1 MQQPTIKIYISCHKK
16 CFIPEHPLL
25 YPIQVGA
32 ALAPER
38 FAGMLHDDEGENISE
53 KNRNYCELTAQY
65 WAWKNNSADYYGF
78 FHYRRYMSFAKDK
91 LPTNVFGDAELEC
104 IDEQTLERLGLAVEQ
119 VQQMRDVI
127 EKYDIIATTPVQL
140 KLLNRNAKTNY
151 EQYCLPDYQYA
162 EDLDVLLDI
171 IKEKYPQYYDTAYEY
186 LHNFETG
193 YFCNMFIMKRK
204 LFEEYS
210 AWLFDI
216 LAEHERR
223 RDYTDYTVTGYRV
236 SGYLAE
242 RLFGIYYLYKTRQGA
257 RISADAPTKCN
268 SADASNGTDRT
279 LITLELQ
286 RTLFTHVDAP
296 AIIKPAFAEHNIAIA
311 LAANDYFVPYT
322 ATTLA
327 SIMQNATSANNYDVL
342 LLTSDISSENR
353 DIMLQMV
360 QERPNFSLRFVNPA
374 RLLEGYTFYTRAHFS
389 LETYYRLVLP
399 ELLPEYDRILYLD
412 SDMVV
417 ESDVAELY
425 HTPLGDHL
433 VAACRDAD
441 SAGLYNGY
449 EPRKKK
455 YVDEVLQLKK
465 PYDYFQAGTLVMNL
479 AAFRETYTTAQIL
492 KFSAKEKWEL
502 LDQDI
507 LNVLCEGRV
516 QYVDIRWNVM
526 TDYAGLRVKEIIP
539 QAPQWLC
546 NMYME
551 ARKNPHIIHYAG
563 ADKPW
568 KKPDMDMASRFWK
581 YARLTPFYE
590 VMLWRLSMGSRGIS
604 GHGSASGKAGSGTS
618 GRGSTSSN
626 AGSGTNGHGS
636 VANMAGSIGR
646 LAGIIGILS
655 GGIRCIRDH
664 GLKYTLTYLPK
675 RLKK

>member
-16 CFIPEHPLL
+16 CFVPEHPLL

-38 FAGMLHDDEGENISE
+38 FAGMLHDDEGDNISE
-53 KNRNYCELTAQY
+53 KNRSYCELTAQY
-65 WAWKNNSADYYGF
+65 WAWKNDSADYYGF
-78 FHYRRYMSFAKDK
+78 FHYRRYMSFAEEK

-104 IDEQTLERLGLAVEQ
+104 IDEQTLERLGLSAEHA
-119 VQQMRDVI
+119 QQMRDVI
-127 EKYDIIATTPVQL
+127 EKYDIISTTPVQL

-151 EQYCLPDYQYA
+151 EQYCVPDYQYA

-171 IKEKYPQYYDTAYEY
+171 IREKYPQYYDTAYEY
-186 LHNFETG
+186 LHKAEAG
-193 YFCNMFIMKRK
+193 YFCNMFIMKRE

-223 RDYTDYTVTGYRV
+223 RDYTDYTVAGYRV

-257 RISADAPTKCN
+257 GISADAPAVCD
-268 SADASNGTDRT
+268 SAATAEACADVPHGTDRP
-279 LITLELQ
+279 LRTLELQ
-286 RTLFTHVDAP
+286 RTLFARVDAP
-296 AIIKPAFAEHNIAIA
+296 TVIKPAFAEHNIAIA
-311 LAANDYFVPYT
+311 LAANDYFVPYA

-342 LLTSDISSENR
+342 LLTSDISFENR
-353 DIMLQMV
+353 DIMRQMV
-360 QERPNFSLRFVNPA
+360 QERPNFSLRFVDPA
-374 RLLEGYTFYTRAHFS
+374 DKLAGYQLYTRAHFS
-389 LETYYRLVLP
+389 IETYYRLVLP

-417 ESDVAELY
+417 ERDVAELY
-425 HTPLGDHL
+425 HAPLGDHL

-455 YVDEVLQLKK
+455 YVDEILGLAK

-479 AAFRETYTTAQIL
+479 AAFRDTFTTEQIL
-492 KFSAKEKWEL
+492 ELSAKEKWEL

-507 LNVLCEGRV
+507 LNVLCENRV
-516 QYVDIRWNVM
+516 QYVDMRWNVM
-526 TDYAGLRVKEIIP
+526 TDYAGLRVSEIIP

-551 ARKNPHIIHYAG
+551 ARRNPYIIHYAG

-568 KKPDMDMASRFWK
+568 KKPDMDMATRFWH
-581 YARLTPFYE
+581 YARLTSFYE
-590 VMLWRLSMGSRGIS
+590 IMLWRMTGACGNGACGS
-604 GHGSASGKAGSGTS
+604 KAYGSGNGVA
-618 GRGSTSSN
+618 GRGNTAGGGST
-626 AGSGTNGHGS
+626 GSKIARAFRA
-636 VANMAGSIGR
+636 VA
-646 LAGIIGILS
+646 
-655 GGIRCIRDH
+655 GGIQCIRDH